1 MAYAVLRMALEGD
14 CSLSF
19 VNKRSRGECHGLGRD
34 AFGRSRCPARAAAG
48 GRPSLGETPAGDRT
62 GHSPE
67 LVLSAARL
75 HRDALVELGYA
86 PDVLAPLDR
95 FAASLASCEDI
106 ASASAV
112 ISRR

>member
-1 MAYAVLRMALEGD
+1 MALEET
-14 CSLSF
+14 
-19 VNKRSRGECHGLGRD
+19 RSVDLVAPPGQPQEVVLHLVRLLQ
-34 AFGRSRCPARAAAG
+34 ATAP
-48 GRPSLGETPAGDRT
+48 